1 MRRLAPLLAV
11 ALIGAA
17 CGGGS
22 NEAVTS
28 PTRAPTSSS
37 PGGSPTQSA
46 SPSTGDLKDVHVRLQ
61 EVATLEGGPL
71 AMAVRSGD
79 RTLYVAEKAGRV
91 VAIQDGRVSRLLDLT
106 SKVSS
111 GSEQGLLGLAFP
123 PDGRFLY
130 VNYTDTNG
138 DTNVVQYA
146 MDGDRPDPGSARR
159 ILFVHQPFAN
169 HNGGHLAFGPDGY
182 LYIGLGDGGSEGD
195 PEHNSQNPRSR
206 LGKML
211 RIDPNPSGDP
221 PYRIPPDN
229 PFVGRGDIR
238 PEIWATGLRNPWRYS
253 FDRRT
258 GDLWIGD
265 VGGSEREEIDFQRA
279 GTKGGR
285 NYGWNLMEGTVIQTD
300 DLPPGL
306 VLPVYEYEH
315 SGGRCVVTGG
325 YVYRGSAIPD
335 VQGAYLYADYCQ
347 GDIRALRLAGGR
359 VTENVNLGLN
369 VPSLASFGEDQDG
382 ELYVLSLSGPVY
394 KIVPG

>member
-1 MRRLAPLLAV
+1 
-11 ALIGAA
+11 
-17 CGGGS
+17 
-22 NEAVTS
+22 
-28 PTRAPTSSS
+28 
-37 PGGSPTQSA
+37 
-46 SPSTGDLKDVHVRLQ
+46 
-61 EVATLEGGPL
+61 
-71 AMAVRSGD
+71 MAVRSGASA
-79 RTLYVAEKAGRV
+79 LSVAEHGGRV
-91 VAIQDGRVSRLLDLT
+91 MAIRDGQVDSRPVLDLTGRVSGGT
-106 SKVSS
+106 
-111 GSEQGLLGLAFP
+111 EQGLLGLAFSA
-123 PDGRFLY
+123 DGRFLY
-130 VNYTDTNG
+130 VNYTDLNG
-138 DTNVVQYA
+138 DTNVVEYT
-146 MDGDRPDPGSARR
+146 MDGGVAASGSARR

-169 HNGGHLAFGPDGY
+169 HNGGNLAFGPDGY

-195 PEHNSQNPRSR
+195 PEHNSQNPRSL

-211 RIDPNPSGDP
+211 RIDPHPSGDP

-265 VGGSEREEIDFQRA
+265 VGGSKREEIDFQR
-279 GTKGGR
+279 GGSEGGQ
-285 NYGWNLMEGTVIQTD
+285 NYGWSLMEGTVRQTE

-325 YVYRGSAIPD
+325 YVYGGSAIPD
-335 VQGAYLYADYCQ
+335 LQGAYVYADYCQ
-347 GDIRALRLAGGR
+347 GDIRALRVAGGR
-359 VTENVNLGLN
+359 VTQNVNLGLN
-369 VPSLASFGEDQDG
+369 VRSLASFGEDQDG